1 MPARPVWQSEN
12 FLSGGWFH
20 TRVSKTRSFAVA
32 KNMLEP
38 EIGANPIGENDR
50 FVGRITDRDITIR
63 AVGSGNDLSELMA
76 RHVTTARNRLLPR
89 QSHWNRIATSR
100 VV

>member
-1 MPARPVWQSEN
+1 
-12 FLSGGWFH
+12 
-20 TRVSKTRSFAVA
+20 
-32 KNMLEP
+32 MLEP
-38 EIGANPIGENDR
+38 EIGANPIGVNDR

-63 AVGSGNDLSELMA
+63 AVASGNDLSELMA
-76 RHVTTARNRLLPR
+76 RHVMTARNRLLPR